1 VDEIIKDQLDAV
13 RYQKLMGRSSLLERP
28 VSGSELPVSSR
39 TYTDDSGKGS
49 PAWLPNNEYED
60 DSYITPAML
69 EELQP
74 RYEDEEL

>member
-1 VDEIIKDQLDAV
+1 MDEIIKDQLDAV
-13 RYQKLMGRSSLLERP
+13 RYQKLMGRASLLER
-28 VSGSELPVSSR
+28 PVSSR

-60 DSYITPAML
+60 DSYITDEML

>member
-1 VDEIIKDQLDAV
+1 MDEIIKDQLDAV
-13 RYQKLMGRSSLLERP
+13 RYQKLMGRASLLERP

-60 DSYITPAML
+60 DSYITDEML
-69 EELQP
+69 EDLRIKADNE
-74 RYEDEEL
+74 

>member
-1 VDEIIKDQLDAV
+1 MDEIIKDQLDAV
-13 RYQKLMGRSSLLERP
+13 RYQKLMGRASLLER
-28 VSGSELPVSSR
+28 PVSSR

-60 DSYITPAML
+60 DSYVTDEML